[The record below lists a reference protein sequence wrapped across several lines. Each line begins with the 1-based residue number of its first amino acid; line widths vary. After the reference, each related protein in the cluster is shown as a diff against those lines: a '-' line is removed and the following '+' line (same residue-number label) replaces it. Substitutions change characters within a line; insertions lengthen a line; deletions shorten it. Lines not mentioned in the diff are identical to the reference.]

1 MIETGEECENSHE
14 KFGKACSEGR
24 RRCIYTTD
32 AVPDAEYVQ
41 DCKGSPK
48 KMTRTLRMPLQT
60 RFWRA
65 GRKSDSCAGRNFSA
79 LG

>member
-14 KFGKACSEGR
+14 KFGKACPEGR

-48 KMTRTLRMPLQT
+48 K
-60 RFWRA
+60 
-65 GRKSDSCAGRNFSA
+65 
-79 LG
+79 